1 MSMSFHLDI
10 VSASDSI
17 FSGLATMVF
26 APAVDGEIGITPRHA
41 PLLTTLKPGMVRIQ
55 ADNKEEKNIFVSG
68 GILEIQPNIVT
79 ILSDTAIRAQDLDE
93 AAAMRAKE
101 QAQSAIDNK
110 QSDFEY
116 AKAKTE
122 LIQAIAQIE
131 SIRKIK
137 KRNR

>member
-1 MSMSFHLDI
+1 MSFHLDI

-26 APAVDGEIGITPRHA
+26 APAVDGEIGIMPRHA

>member
-26 APAVDGEIGITPRHA
+26 APAVDGEIGIMPRHA